1 MSTPEAEG
9 AGPVLI
15 TGGHGFIGRR
25 VVMLAQQ
32 RGLKVLAPRRAEID
46 WTDAA
51 ATQGFMAAHRPQAV
65 LHLASPGVFAPD
77 PDDPALVEQ
86 EVAMMHN
93 LLASAPDGCRI
104 IGGGSMAEYG
114 RSGRL
119 SEDSDCAPHNA
130 YARAKFEA
138 GQVLVSGLQE
148 GRVTGCHA
156 RIFGAF
162 GPGEA
167 PRRLMPM
174 VIASLG
180 RGEPVPLSDGTQLRD
195 FVHVDDVA
203 RAMLDLAAAKGAI
216 SHVINIGTGQS
227 VRLRSAVER
236 IARELGAPEAL
247 LDFGAVRRSPHD
259 QDVLE
264 ADTSRLEAAIGRV
277 PPQHFLAPAPVLP
290 LL

>member
-1 MSTPEAEG
+1 MSTPGAEG
-9 AGPVLI
+9 AGPLLI

-32 RGLKVLAPRRAEID
+32 RGLEVLAPRRAEID

-51 ATQGFMAAHRPQAV
+51 ATQGFMAAYRPQAV

-77 PDDPALVEQ
+77 PNDPALVEQ
-86 EVAMMHN
+86 ELAMMRN
-93 LLASAPDGCRI
+93 LLAGAPDRCRI

-138 GQVLVSGLQE
+138 GQVLVTGLQE

-203 RAMLDLAAAKGAI
+203 RAMLDLAAAIGPLEPI
-216 SHVINIGTGQS
+216 INIGTGRS
-227 VRLRSAVER
+227 VRLRAAVER
-236 IARELGAPEAL
+236 IASELGAPDAL
-247 LDFGAVRRSPHD
+247 LHFGAVARSPHD
-259 QDVLE
+259 QDMLE